1 MSELEKDAIML
12 FSRNPIMVE
21 AVRKVL
27 LAGLYSNGTMRAGI
41 PSEPTRN
48 MAFSLVANTNA
59 EYSNEQIGADLRA
72 LWAGI
77 NAVEAGFNEIKRLAK
92 VEQPPEP
99 KEPNRAL

>member
-1 MSELEKDAIML
+1 MTELEKDSLMQ
-12 FSRNPIMVE
+12 FSKNPIMVE

-27 LAGLYSNGTMRAGI
+27 LAGLYSNGTLRAGALA
-41 PSEPTRN
+41 EPTRN
-48 MAFSLVANTNA
+48 MAFSLVANPQT
-59 EYSNEQIGADLRA
+59 EYSNEQLGADLRA

-77 NAVEAGFNEIKRLAK
+77 NAVEGGFNEIKRLAK

>member
-1 MSELEKDAIML
+1 MSELEKDAIVQ
-12 FSRNPIMVE
+12 FSRSPIMVE

-27 LAGLYSNGTMRAGI
+27 LAGLYSNGTMRPGAS
-41 PSEPTRN
+41 SEPTRN
-48 MAFSLVANTNA
+48 MAFSLVANA
-59 EYSNEQIGADLRA
+59 EVEYSNEQVGADLRA

-77 NAVEAGFNEIKRLAK
+77 NALEAGFNEIKRLAK